1 MENSCLK
8 KYKPSSK
15 KWILASRC
23 AGLRRNS
30 ALIPANAGLFHY
42 AGNNPVRYIDPDGR
56 LTRDDETQTA
66 VDKLGTGD
74 KSSVSENMIKTLVKQ
89 DMRYIGNDSEAVKQ
103 ANEDVK
109 ALAADN
115 TTMVESLP
123 IDKTVAETVTR
134 DKDLTVQL
142 REGKN
147 TYSNRVLGAKPST
160 VQERNS
166 DRTVNETKNKKCA
179 IRIYYA
185 SSIDP
190 STGKVSPKTYK
201 TFVDVNDDGYIDF
214 EADGFRSIR

>member
-1 MENSCLK
+1 MENSCRK
-8 KYKPSSK
+8 KHKPSPK
-15 KWILASRC
+15 KWISASKRT
-23 AGLRRNS
+23 GFRRNS
-30 ALIPANAGLFHY
+30 AVIPANAGLFHY
-42 AGNNPVRYIDPDGR
+42 AANNPVRYIDPDGR

-74 KSSVSENMIKTLVKQ
+74 KSSVSENMIKILVKQ
-89 DMRYIGNDSEAVKQ
+89 DLRYIGNDSEAVKQ

-160 VQERNS
+160 EQERNS
-166 DRTVNETKNKKCA
+166 GSTVTEKKGTECP
-179 IRIYYA
+179 IRVYYV
-185 SSIDP
+185 SNIDP
-190 STGKVSPKTYK
+190 TTGKVSQKTYK
-201 TFVDVNDDGYIDF
+201 TFVDVNDDGSIDF
-214 EADGFRSIR
+214 IADGFRSVR

>member
-1 MENSCLK
+1 MENSCRK
-8 KYKPSSK
+8 KHKPSPK
-15 KWILASRC
+15 KWISASKRT
-23 AGLRRNS
+23 GFRRNS
-30 ALIPANAGLFHY
+30 AVIPANAGLFHY
-42 AGNNPVRYIDPDGR
+42 AANNPVRYIDPDGR

-74 KSSVSENMIKTLVKQ
+74 KSSVSENMIKILVKQ
-89 DMRYIGNDSEAVKQ
+89 DLRYIGNDSEAVKQ

-160 VQERNS
+160 EQERNS
-166 DRTVNETKNKKCA
+166 GSTVT
-179 IRIYYA
+179 
-185 SSIDP
+185 
-190 STGKVSPKTYK
+190 
-201 TFVDVNDDGYIDF
+201 
-214 EADGFRSIR
+214 